1 MTNKN
6 NTSFQVQE
14 QKALLGVDKYFS
26 NVASVT
32 IGGVQY
38 TPAALKKVLS
48 DDLGAQAVLGPQR
61 AQLRVSVQA
70 ARKTRASAHGL
81 LKALRVHIGDQ
92 YGSSAAPVLEDFGY
106 PLPAA
111 TAKAT
116 VKDKAQAVDKQL
128 ATRAA
133 RHTMGKKQKLAVKGE
148 VAVPV
153 NGTSAAPANAGGGT
167 TPKP

>member
-1 MTNKN
+1 MNINKN

-70 ARKTRASAHGL
+70 ARKTRVSAHAL

-92 YGSSAAPVLEDFGY
+92 YGSNAAPVLEDFGY

-111 TAKAT
+111 TTKAT
-116 VKDKAQAVDKQL
+116 VKDKAQTVDKQL

-133 RHTMGKKQKLAVKGE
+133 RHTMGKKEKSRIKGAPPAE
-148 VAVPV
+148 AASVP
-153 NGTSAAPANAGGGT
+153 A
-167 TPKP
+167 TPPSPSK